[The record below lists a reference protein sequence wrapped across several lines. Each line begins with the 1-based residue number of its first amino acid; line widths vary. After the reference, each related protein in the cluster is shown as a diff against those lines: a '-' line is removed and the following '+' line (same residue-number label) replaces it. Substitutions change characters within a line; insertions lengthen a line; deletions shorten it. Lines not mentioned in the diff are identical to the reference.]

1 MKKQTAVEYLIQ
13 SINERIDLRT
23 LKYWNEINEF
33 VEKAKAMEKEQMINA
48 FDNGEACW
56 YDDFSD
62 YYTST
67 YES

>member
-1 MKKQTAVEYLIQ
+1 
-13 SINERIDLRT
+13 
-23 LKYWNEINEF
+23 
-33 VEKAKAMEKEQMINA
+33 MISA